1 MPTSASSRTS
11 IQTGQARRYMTLVCK
26 HWSHRFHVDF
36 LPESATVDFGDSS
49 CRFAVRDE
57 ALDIELTGTAD
68 ALPELEAVVLEHL
81 QRFSPQQTPLFA
93 SWVRHG

>member
-1 MPTSASSRTS
+1 MLTPASSRTS

-36 LPESATVDFGDSS
+36 LPECATVDFGDSR
-49 CRFAVRDE
+49 CRFAVRE
-57 ALDIELTGTAD
+57 EVLDIELTGAPE

-81 QRFSPQQTPLFA
+81 QRFSPQQAPLFA